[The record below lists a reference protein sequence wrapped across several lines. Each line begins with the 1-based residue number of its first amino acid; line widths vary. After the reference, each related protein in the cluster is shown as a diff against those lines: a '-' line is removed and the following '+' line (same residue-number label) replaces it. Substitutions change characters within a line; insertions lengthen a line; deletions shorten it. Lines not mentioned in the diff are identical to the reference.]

1 MVVRSRKVVWPTTSL
16 HPAARDVEESTALV
30 HVYQPYVYVI
40 GADPAKVPAFAVSD
54 PPARIEL
61 GTVGSATLV
70 GGDGGSGTA
79 DVVAEYRVTE
89 PTEFVAVSA
98 TRRYMPASAI
108 TGV

>member
-1 MVVRSRKVVWPTTSL
+1 VISL
-16 HPAARDVEESTALV
+16 HPAARDVEEAAALV

-40 GADPAKVPAFAVSD
+40 GCVPINVPAFTLIQ

-61 GTVGSATLV
+61 GTVGSVALV

-79 DVVAEYRVTE
+79 DVVAEYRATE
-89 PTEFVAVSA
+89 PAEFVAVSA
-98 TRRYMPASAI
+98 TRRYMPASAS